1 MKKILYVENDQN
13 IAFEKLLESYFGQK
27 KWKFVTHPRD
37 QYLAEFI
44 GEMQPDFVL
53 SFNEID
59 KESCGGREFFLL
71 KNPLKIED
79 LECVLFNV

>member
-53 SFNEID
+53 SFLGSD
-59 KESCGGREFFLL
+59 QDFCGLRKFFLL
-71 KNPLKIED
+71 TEPLKIED
-79 LECVLFNV
+79 LECVLFDV